1 MIVAIV
7 AVVLALTGGA
17 FAAQK
22 LIDGS
27 QIKNGSIAAAK
38 LTAQAK
44 RQLEGERGPKGA
56 KGEKGA
62 PGATGAAGPQG
73 SKGDK
78 GDAGAQ
84 GPAGPKGDA
93 GATGPQGPKGDT
105 GDVGPAGPKGDAG
118 APGPQGPKG
127 DTGATGATGPKGDTG
142 ATGAKGDAGAPGPQG
157 PKGDTGDVGPAGPE
171 GPAGPAGS
179 DAEVALWSEGIGGS
193 VAAEEGTDDPGF
205 GLRGETRTS
214 LTVPAGT
221 YQVSGSVT
229 TIAPET
235 GTDGTLVSRIRCNLV
250 DATAE
255 GELDTFY
262 TTFHFTSDPSTPG
275 YREGLHLG
283 AAATFAVQTTLE
295 IRCYGI
301 NGTSSSPGSIGA
313 ARIDA
318 IQLGSVHGSL

>member
-27 QIKNGSIAAAK
+27 QIKNGSIAASK
-38 LTAQAK
+38 LTPQAK
-44 RQLEGERGPKGA
+44 HQLEGERGPKGA
-56 KGEKGA
+56 KGANGA
-62 PGATGAAGPQG
+62 PGSTGAAGPQG
-73 SKGDK
+73 PKGDK
-78 GDAGAQ
+78 GDAGVQ
-84 GPAGPKGDA
+84 GPGGAKGET
-93 GATGPQGPKGDT
+93 GATGPQGPKGDA
-105 GDVGPAGPKGDAG
+105 GASGPA
-118 APGPQGPKG
+118 GPKG
-127 DTGATGATGPKGDTG
+127 DTGATGAE
-142 ATGAKGDAGAPGPQG
+142 G

-179 DAEVALWSEGIGGS
+179 DAEVKLWSEGVGGS

-205 GLRGETRTS
+205 GLRGDARTS

-221 YQVSGSVT
+221 YEVSGSVT

-283 AAATFAVQTTLE
+283 ASATFADQTTLQ

-301 NGTSSSPGSIGA
+301 DGTSRSPGRIGA

>member
-105 GDVGPAGPKGDAG
+105 GDVGPAGP
-118 APGPQGPKG
+118 
-127 DTGATGATGPKGDTG
+127 
-142 ATGAKGDAGAPGPQG
+142 KGDAGAPGPQG